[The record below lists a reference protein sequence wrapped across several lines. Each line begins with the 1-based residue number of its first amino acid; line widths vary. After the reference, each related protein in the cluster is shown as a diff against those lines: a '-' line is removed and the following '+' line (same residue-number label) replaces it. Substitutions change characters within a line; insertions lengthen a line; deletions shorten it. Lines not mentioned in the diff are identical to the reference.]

1 MGCGESRRGVVS
13 TLSDEGVAATLL
25 GKPPRGTRACN
36 RHGGIGSV
44 VIHAM
49 NIRSTALALA
59 ALCISALGAPKL
71 PFAESDSGGKF
82 SDIPIDIT
90 AEKLDASRILTTA
103 SGDVQISYGAT
114 TIFADEAQYDPATRD
129 VIASGN
135 VRIYRDGQ
143 IVTAERAVYNL
154 ETKDIMSASVNGE
167 GFPYLF
173 SGNSFQNAAGTK
185 GYLVKGGV
193 FTTSDSLQPDWSLRA
208 RRIRMYPND
217 SVILYDVDIYVGETP
232 VMRLPYL
239 YQSLNRE
246 NSFSIVPGYR
256 SVWGGYLLTN
266 YTFPLTDKIGAT
278 LRLDYLSTRGFAV
291 GLSTRWAPSED
302 GGKNWGR
309 FTSYGLHDANPDTN
323 KTALTREAISSERYR
338 VSLQAR
344 QYLTEDIYA
353 SININKLSDTRFL
366 QDFYESEFIRN
377 PHPDNALSITKF
389 ADDYTVT
396 LLARKQV
403 NEFFDG
409 TERLPELA
417 FDATRQPILT
427 SKAFYEGQTSVGS
440 YRRNFAKGSALPDYG
455 YTRVDSFHQFLFPHT
470 YLGWLSVV
478 PRIGVRGT
486 WYSETGSTVQT
497 APVTPQELS
506 DSTPKNADGTISRLL
521 KTGSVFRPVFN
532 AGIETSFKASKAYE
546 SVQSRAW
553 GLDGMRHIVQPY
565 VNLSYV
571 TTDSNGKQLFQID
584 RLQRSSQLPGIDFPT
599 FNSIDAISN
608 WNIARIGAR
617 NRLQTRRDDTTFNWL
632 EMDSYLDFRFQN
644 PNYGSLDPD
653 PGRYSNFVNR
663 LRWNPLP
670 WASLSVDSQLPI
682 LDTGFTEVNTDLYFM
697 PSDRVSFSVGH
708 RYLSGNILFQDSSLL
723 NIGAH
728 YRVND
733 NWAVSA
739 RGSYE
744 FRDHIFE
751 SQSYEIHRDLTS
763 WIASV
768 GFTARNNGTS
778 TKSQNDYGVTLS
790 FTLKDLPS
798 VRLPLSVNPG
808 LGGNTA
814 SSSNR

>member
-1 MGCGESRRGVVS
+1 
-13 TLSDEGVAATLL
+13 
-25 GKPPRGTRACN
+25 
-36 RHGGIGSV
+36 
-44 VIHAM
+44 M
-49 NIRSTALALA
+49 NIRSLALA
-59 ALCISALGAPKL
+59 IFALCSSAFGAPKL
-71 PFAESDSGGKF
+71 PFSGADSGGRF
-82 SDIPIDIT
+82 GDIPIDIA
-90 AEKLDASRILTTA
+90 AERLDASGTLTTA
-103 SGDVQISYGAT
+103 SGNVQIIYGAT
-114 TIFADEAQYDPATRD
+114 TIFADEAQYDPTTRD
-129 VIASGN
+129 VIATGN

-143 IVTAERAVYNL
+143 LVTAERAVYNL
-154 ETKDIMSASVNGE
+154 ETKDIMSASVSGE
-167 GFPYLF
+167 NFPYLF
-173 SGNSFQNAAGTK
+173 SGNSFQNSPGTN

-193 FTTSDSLQPDWSLRA
+193 FTTSDSLLPDWSLRA
-208 RRIRMYPND
+208 RRIRMYPNE
-217 SVILYDVDIYVGETP
+217 SVTLYDVDIYIGETP
-232 VMRLPYL
+232 VLRLPYL

-246 NSFSIVPGYR
+246 NSFSITPGFR
-256 SVWGGYLLTN
+256 SVWGGYLLTT

-278 LRLDYLSTRGFAV
+278 LRLDYLSKRGAAV
-291 GLSTRWAPSED
+291 GLNTHWEPKES

-309 FTSYGLHDANPDTN
+309 FTAYGLHDSNPDVN
-323 KTALTREAISSERYR
+323 KTALAREAISSGRYR

-344 QYLTEDIYA
+344 QYLTDDIYA
-353 SININKLSDTRFL
+353 SVNINKLSDTRFL
-366 QDFYESEFIRN
+366 QDFYEGEFLRN

-417 FDATRQPILT
+417 FDMTRQPVLG
-427 SKAFYEGQTSVGS
+427 SKAFYEGQTSVGA
-440 YRRNFAKGSALPDYG
+440 YRRNFAKGSAFPDLS

-478 PRIGVRGT
+478 PRVGVRGT
-486 WYSETGSTVQT
+486 WYSESGSTQQV
-497 APVTPQELS
+497 APVTPFELS
-506 DSTPKNADGTISRLL
+506 SATAKNADGTINRLL

-532 AGIETSFKASKAYE
+532 AGVETSFKASRAYE
-546 SVQSRAW
+546 SVQNRAW
-553 GLDGMRHIVQPY
+553 GLDGMRHIIQPY

-571 TTDSNGKQLFQID
+571 ATDSDGKQLFQID

-599 FNSIDAISN
+599 FNSTDAISN

-617 NRLQTRRDDTTFNWL
+617 NRLQTRRDDSTFNWL
-632 EMDSYLDFRFQN
+632 EMDSFLDFRFQN

-653 PGRYSNFVNR
+653 PGKYSNFVNR
-663 LRWNPLP
+663 LRWNPVP
-670 WASLSVDSQLPI
+670 WATLSVDSQVPL

-697 PSDRVSFSVGH
+697 PSDRVSFNIGH
-708 RYLSGNILFQDSSLL
+708 RYLSSNILVQDSSLL

-768 GFTARNNGTS
+768 GFVARNNGTS
-778 TKSQNDYGVTLS
+778 SKAQNDYGVTLS
-790 FTLKDLPS
+790 FTLKDLPN
-798 VRLPLSVNPG
+798 VRLPLNVNPG

-814 SSSNR
+814 SSSSR

>member
-1 MGCGESRRGVVS
+1 
-13 TLSDEGVAATLL
+13 
-25 GKPPRGTRACN
+25 
-36 RHGGIGSV
+36 
-44 VIHAM
+44 M
-49 NIRSTALALA
+49 NIRSLALALF
-59 ALCISALGAPKL
+59 ALCISAFGAPKM
-71 PFAESDSGGKF
+71 PVAGSDPGSRF
-82 SDIPIDIT
+82 DDMPIDIA
-90 AEKLDASRILTTA
+90 AEQLNASGALTTA
-103 SGDVQISYGAT
+103 SGNVQISYGAT
-114 TIFADEAQYDPATRD
+114 LIFADEAQYNHTTRD
-129 VIASGN
+129 VIATGN

-143 IVTAERAVYNL
+143 LVTAERAVYNL
-154 ETKDIMSASVNGE
+154 ETKDIMSASVSGDN
-167 GFPYLF
+167 FPYLF
-173 SGNSFQNAAGTK
+173 SGNSFQNMTGSN

-246 NSFSIVPGYR
+246 NSFSIIPGYR
-256 SVWGGYLLTN
+256 SVWGGYLLTT

-278 LRLDYLSTRGFAV
+278 LRLDYLTKRSVAV
-291 GLSTRWAPSED
+291 GLGTHWASKED

-309 FTSYGLHDANPDTN
+309 FTSYGLHDSSPDTN
-323 KTALTREAISSERYR
+323 KTALTREAISSGRYR

-353 SININKLSDTRFL
+353 SVNINKLSDTRFL

-377 PHPDNALSITKF
+377 PQPDNALSITKF

-396 LLARKQV
+396 LLARKQL
-403 NEFFDG
+403 NEFFDN

-417 FDATRQPILT
+417 FDMTRQSILG
-427 SKAFYEGQTSVGS
+427 SKAFYEGQTSAGS
-440 YRRNFAKGSALPDYG
+440 YHRNFAKGSALPDYG

-486 WYSETGSTVQT
+486 WYSESGSTSAF
-497 APVTPQELS
+497 APTPAEALN
-506 DSTPKNADGTISRLL
+506 PAVVKNADGTVSRLL

-532 AGIETSFKASKAYE
+532 AGVETSFKASRTYE

-571 TTDSNGKQLFQID
+571 TTDSDGKDLFQID

-599 FNSIDAISN
+599 FNSIDAITS
-608 WNIARIGAR
+608 WNIARVGMR
-617 NRLQTRRDDTTFNWL
+617 NRLQTRRDDSTFNWL
-632 EMDSYLDFRFQN
+632 EMDSYMDLRFQN
-644 PNYGSLDPD
+644 PNFGTLDPD

-670 WASLSVDSQLPI
+670 WASVAVESQLPI
-682 LDTGFTEVNTDLYFM
+682 LDSGFTEVNTDLYFM
-697 PSDRVSFSVGH
+697 PSDRVSFNIGH
-708 RYLSGNILFQDSSLL
+708 RYLSGNVLIQDSSLL

-739 RGSYE
+739 RGFYE
-744 FRDHIFE
+744 FRDHTFE
-751 SQSYEIHRDLTS
+751 YQSYEIHRDLTS
-763 WIASV
+763 WIASI

-778 TKSQNDYGVTLS
+778 TKAQNDYGVTLS
-790 FTLKDLPS
+790 FTLKDLPNI
-798 VRLPLSVNPG
+798 RLPLSVNPG

-814 SSSNR
+814 SSTNR

>member
-1 MGCGESRRGVVS
+1 
-13 TLSDEGVAATLL
+13 
-25 GKPPRGTRACN
+25 
-36 RHGGIGSV
+36 
-44 VIHAM
+44 M
-49 NIRSTALALA
+49 NIRSLVLALF

-71 PFAESDSGGKF
+71 PFVGSEPEGRFNDT
-82 SDIPIDIT
+82 PIDIA
-90 AEKLDASRILTTA
+90 AEQLNASGSLTTA
-103 SGDVQISYGAT
+103 SGNVQISYGAT
-114 TIFADEAQYDPATRD
+114 TIFADQAQYDPTTRD

-143 IVTAERAVYNL
+143 LVTAERVVYNL
-154 ETKDIMSASVNGE
+154 ETKDIMSASVNGDNY
-167 GFPYLF
+167 PYLF
-173 SGNSFQNAAGTK
+173 SGNSFQNAPGTN
-185 GYLVKGGV
+185 GYVIKGGV
-193 FTTSDSLQPDWSLRA
+193 FTTDDSLQPDWSLRA

-246 NSFSIVPGYR
+246 NSFSITPGYR

-266 YTFPLTDKIGAT
+266 YTFPLTEKIGAT
-278 LRLDYLSTRGFAV
+278 LRLDYLTKRGAAV
-291 GLSTRWAPSED
+291 GLSTHWAPKED

-309 FTSYGLHDANPDTN
+309 FTSYGLHDASPETN
-323 KTALTREAISSERYR
+323 KTALSRESISAGRYR

-353 SININKLSDTRFL
+353 SVNINKLSDTRFL

-417 FDATRQPILT
+417 FDATRQPMFG

-440 YRRNFAKGSALPDYG
+440 YHRNFAKGSAFPDFG

-486 WYSETGSTVQT
+486 WYSQSGSAQAV
-497 APVTPQELS
+497 APVTPAELS
-506 DSTPKNADGTISRLL
+506 AATLKNADGTINRIF
-521 KTGSVFRPVFN
+521 KTGSVFRPAFN
-532 AGIETSFKASKAYE
+532 AGIEASFKASRAYE
-546 SVQSRAW
+546 DVQSRAW
-553 GLDGMRHIVQPY
+553 GLDGLRHIVQPY

-571 TTDSNGKQLFQID
+571 TTDSDGRQLFQID

-599 FNSIDAISN
+599 FNSIDAITN
-608 WNIARIGAR
+608 WNIARVGMR
-617 NRLQTRRDDTTFNWL
+617 NRLQTRRDDSTFNWL
-632 EMDSYLDFRFQN
+632 EMDSYMDIRFQN
-644 PNYGSLDPD
+644 PNFGALDPD

-663 LRWNPLP
+663 IRWNPLP
-670 WASLSVDSQLPI
+670 WAAVTVDSQIPL
-682 LDTGFTEVNTDLYFM
+682 LDNGFTEVNTDIYFM
-697 PSDRVSFSVGH
+697 PSDRMSFLIGH
-708 RYLSGNILFQDSSLL
+708 RYLSSNILFPDSSLL

-728 YRVND
+728 YRFND

-751 SQSYEIHRDLTS
+751 YQSYEIHRDLTS
-763 WIASV
+763 WVASI
-768 GFTARNNGTS
+768 GFTARNNGTAV
-778 TKSQNDYGVTLS
+778 KAQNDYGVTLS
-790 FTLKDLPS
+790 FTLKDLPG

-808 LGGNTA
+808 LGTNTA
-814 SSSNR
+814 SSTNR